1 LNSPL
6 CPTPVF
12 CTASKSGK
20 NERTGAIMA
29 TTRPTAASARQ
40 AGLLQMLLDRRQ
52 EIWNDVQC
60 RIHDVRVD
68 GPKPVLDAGDD
79 SEVDSQDDI
88 EIALIQMKA
97 ETLDHIEEA
106 LVQLGAGE
114 YGRCV
119 ECGEEISEQRLRA
132 LLFAVRCTTCAD
144 RREQNQARQQ
154 RLAERTGGPFL
165 FGNMVRY

>member
-1 LNSPL
+1 MNSPL
-6 CPTPVF
+6 WATPVF
-12 CTASKSGK
+12 CIASKPGMH
-20 NERTGAIMA
+20 ERTGVIMA
-29 TTRPTAASARQ
+29 TTTKRRASARR
-40 AGLLQMLLDRRQ
+40 ADLRQMLQDRRQ

-68 GPKPVLDAGDD
+68 GPKPVLDAGED
-79 SEVDSQDDI
+79 SEVDIQDDI

-114 YGRCV
+114 YGLCV
-119 ECGEEISEQRLRA
+119 ECGEEISERRLRA
-132 LLFAVRCTTCAD
+132 LPFAVRCTACEEK
-144 RREQNQARQQ
+144 REQNEARQQ
-154 RLAERTGGPFL
+154 RFAQRAGGPFL